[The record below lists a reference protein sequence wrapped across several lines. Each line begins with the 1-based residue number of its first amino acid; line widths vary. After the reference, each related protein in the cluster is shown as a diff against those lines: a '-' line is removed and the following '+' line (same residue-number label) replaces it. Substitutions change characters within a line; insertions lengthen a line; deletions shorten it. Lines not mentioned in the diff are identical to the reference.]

1 MFRPVGAYPTV
12 EWLMEHFGMTTLPVE
27 STYFVNT
34 YRSEARTTEGA
45 HAGTAMIGLY
55 SADPVSHSLFHRL
68 QHDEVWH
75 FYGGD
80 PLRLI
85 LLNPDGSSEDVILS
99 ADLAAG
105 HRVQYVVPAGVWQ
118 AGETTGAWSLFGCT
132 MAPGFSGE
140 IFESGYA
147 HELIAAYPDR
157 RDDIA
162 RLGVPP
168 EAPNSLPHGFV

>member
-1 MFRPVGAYPTV
+1 MNSSIDV
-12 EWLMEHFGMTTLPVE
+12 EWLIEHFGMTTLPVE

-34 YRSEARTTEGA
+34 YRSEARTADGG

-68 QHDEVWH
+68 PFDEVWH

-85 LLNPDGSSEDVILS
+85 LLNPDGSTEDVILGS
-99 ADLAAG
+99 DFVAG

-140 IFESGYA
+140 HFESGYA
-147 HELIAAYPDR
+147 DPLSVAYPER
-157 RDDIA
+157 LADIA
-162 RLGVPP
+162 RLGVPSG
-168 EAPNSLPHGFV
+168 APATLPTGFV